1 MWAEIFTIKTP
12 LYKNLMSLKI
22 ETGPLSFSFLV
33 LLRHIERKEPEQD
46 VYFISLECNS
56 YFENS

>member
-1 MWAEIFTIKTP
+1 
-12 LYKNLMSLKI
+12 MSLKI

-33 LLRHIERKEPEQD
+33 LLQHIERKEPEQD